1 MISKPIPSFGKVH
14 RYCWPLIS
22 RMHIL
27 QLQFKMAK
35 YLWITLCKY
44 HVHKIQQP
52 KRNLVY
58 QKKIWSNKKIFGI
71 PKKNLVDQKNEKLT
85 GQLVYQRDWP
95 KVHGRRY
102 KDMPIFSLTFE
113 SGIDNFNFYIKIVL
127 VAQNSFRT
135 LKELHFP
142 FLKAFF
148 ARVAA
153 VKVAFF
159 QKAWCIFLI
168 AQKMCRKLSW
178 KRDLKLRSV

>member
-1 MISKPIPSFGKVH
+1 M
-14 RYCWPLIS
+14 
-22 RMHIL
+22 
-27 QLQFKMAK
+27 
-35 YLWITLCKY
+35 
-44 HVHKIQQP
+44 
-52 KRNLVY
+52 
-58 QKKIWSNKKIFGI
+58 
-71 PKKNLVDQKNEKLT
+71 T

-95 KVHGRRY
+95 KVHGRHY
-102 KDMPIFSLTFE
+102 KDMPIFSLTFG

-148 ARVAA
+148 ARIAA

-168 AQKMCRKLSW
+168 AQKMCRKLSQ
-178 KRDLKLRSV
+178 KRDFEIAFCVKSADSNCTAVSKGRKIQNTKLRIEHSTFLGNGNNTNIFPRKSDL